1 MADEKNEAP
10 EPRLVQSVGGPSEE
24 HAKLTEGFTESAQAK
39 FWARPHD
46 GRDGDSGEEPAS
58 REEQV
63 QAFAEYA
70 ARPDIEDR
78 QSILAREN
86 ALPGQFSNA
95 NVASGSVDDGKVGTR
110 DGLGAYEEGAQKE
123 ADSIKNVAAGD
134 APKVDVK
141 VESPQGKDAAPNTN
155 TNKS

>member
-1 MADEKNEAP
+1 MADDKNAAP
-10 EPRLVQSVGGPSEE
+10 EPRLVQSVGGPKEE

-46 GRDGDSGEEPAS
+46 GRDGTEVGTPAS
-58 REEQV
+58 REDQV
-63 QAFAEYA
+63 KAFAEYA

-95 NVASGSVDDGKVGTR
+95 NVASGSVNDGKVGTT
-110 DGLGAYEEGAQKE
+110 DGLGAYEDGAQKE
-123 ADSIKNVAAGD
+123 ADSIKNVSAGD
-134 APKVDVK
+134 ASKVQVK
-141 VESPQGKDAAPNTN
+141 VESPQGQAGAPT
-155 TNKS
+155 TDTGKS